1 MEPLRCSHRA
11 TAGALTPAVASVN
24 TDWSGA
30 TYMQATPPPVIAI
43 WDTSANRYVQASTG
57 VCVAT
62 GDFPGS
68 LCGEE
73 VFRRIGGA
81 GFCVEHYDRVLYDRR
96 AIFRKEDEDYGW
108 SFEARK
114 WDADAAE
121 VVYYLQRESDGL
133 IKIGISA
140 VLRTRLSVL
149 RWEHG
154 ALRLLL
160 THRGDRDSEHGMH
173 VKFAALRVDGE
184 WFRPGKP
191 LMAWILEVRQ
201 RQEKMIPPG
210 LIPGTVALSEVAAM
224 ARSAGRRVK
233 SAART

>member
-1 MEPLRCSHRA
+1 
-11 TAGALTPAVASVN
+11 
-24 TDWSGA
+24 
-30 TYMQATPPPVIAI
+30 MQTTPPPVIAV
-43 WDTSANRYVQASTG
+43 WDTSASRYTQASIG

-81 GFCVEHYDRVLYDRR
+81 GLCAEHYDRALYDRR
-96 AIFRKEDEDYGW
+96 AIFQKEDAEYGW

-121 VVYYLQRESDGL
+121 VVYYLLRESDGL
-133 IKIGISA
+133 IKIGFSSS
-140 VLRTRLSVL
+140 LGQRLSVL

-160 THRGDRDSEHGMH
+160 THRGDRESEHGMH
-173 VKFAALRVDGE
+173 VKFAGLRVHGE
-184 WFRPGKP
+184 WFTPGKP
-191 LMAWILEVRQ
+191 LWCWILEVRA
-201 RQEKMIPPG
+201 RQAKMKPPS
-210 LIPGTVALSEVAAM
+210 LAPGTVALSEVTALAK
-224 ARSAGRRVK
+224 SAGRRRK
-233 SAART
+233 